1 MAIGKNIKFHRKV
14 RLGWTLD
21 KLESASGVDRGTI
34 SALENRDSS
43 KSDHFAKIA
52 HGLGLTLDQLLI
64 PPEDWDLTS
73 IDSNTSKK
81 IKSDEIMINQ
91 YHGVRGSMGGG
102 LSLPDQPG
110 QITRW
115 TVTPEWII
123 KNLPSHTGANNLSII
138 TGFGDSMVGM
148 YNPGDPLIVDTGV
161 KNCDHDGVYFFRV
174 GNEGYVK
181 RLQRIPNV
189 GIVVIS
195 KNTEYKEW
203 TITPDMD
210 FEVLAKVLKVWESK
224 NF

>member
-21 KLESASGVDRGTI
+21 KLENASGVDRGTI

-110 QITRW
+110 QITKW

>member
-1 MAIGKNIKFHRKV
+1 
-14 RLGWTLD
+14 
-21 KLESASGVDRGTI
+21 
-34 SALENRDSS
+34 
-43 KSDHFAKIA
+43 
-52 HGLGLTLDQLLI
+52 
-64 PPEDWDLTS
+64 
-73 IDSNTSKK
+73 
-81 IKSDEIMINQ
+81 
-91 YHGVRGSMGGG
+91 MGGG

>member
-21 KLESASGVDRGTI
+21 KLENASGVDRGTI

-110 QITRW
+110 QITKW

-189 GIVVIS
+189 GIIVIS

>member
-1 MAIGKNIKFHRKV
+1 MAIGKNIRFHRKI

-21 KLESASGVDRGTI
+21 QLEAASGVDRGTI

-43 KSDHFAKIA
+43 KSDHFSKIA
-52 HGLGLTLDQLLI
+52 HGLGLTLDQLTI
-64 PPEDWDLTS
+64 PPEDWDLS
-73 IDSNTSKK
+73 SAEANTSKT
-81 IKSDEIMINQ
+81 IKTDEIMINQ
-91 YHGVRGSMGGG
+91 YHEVSGSMGAG
-102 LSLPDQPG
+102 LLLPDQPG

-115 TVTPEWII
+115 TVTPEWIV
-123 KNLPSHTGANNLSII
+123 KNLPSHTGAGNLSII

-148 YNPGDPLIVDTGV
+148 YNPGDPLIVDTGI
-161 KNCDHDGVYFFRV
+161 NSCDHDGVYFFRV